1 MKVTF
6 NGAAR
11 DVTGSQFLVEVNGSR
26 LLLDCGLYQGRRADT
41 YLRNQNFRFDPKSL
55 DAVILSH
62 AHIDHCGNLPNLVK
76 QGFSG
81 PIYTTTATSALTA
94 IMLKDSAHI
103 QESDAQYVTKKNSRR
118 GEPPVEPLYTIA
130 DAVAVEE
137 SFRPV
142 KYGQEFNPVEGV
154 EARLEDAGHILG
166 SAGIVMDMEENRR
179 KTRFQFSGDIG
190 RRNLP
195 LIQDPVYPKGVE
207 ILMMECTYGDT
218 PKPDPREYHDQ
229 LRKVVQRTFDRG
241 GRVIVPSFALGR
253 TQELIFAFNQMLADG
268 GISPFPVYVDS
279 PLAVETTKV
288 FESFPEYMDRE
299 TKEFERIE
307 NHPALKFQQ
316 LRMIRSVEESK
327 ALNDQKGPM
336 VIISA
341 SGMAENGRI
350 LHHLRNNIENPRNTI
365 LIVGWQAPDTLGRR
379 LVEQQKV
386 VRIFGQI
393 FERKAEVVTINAF
406 SAHAGQETLL
416 EYALST
422 RDTLKE
428 LILVHGEKD
437 SADAFR
443 ELLIQKGIKNVRYP
457 DLYATME
464 L

>member
-1 MKVTF
+1 MKITF

-11 DVTGSQFLVEVNGSR
+11 DVTGSQFLVEVNGSM

-41 YLRNQNFRFDPKSL
+41 YHRNQNFRFDPGSL

-81 PIYTTTATSALTA
+81 PIYTTTATAALAT

-103 QESDAQYVTKKNSRR
+103 QEADAQYVTKKNFRR
-118 GEPPVEPLYTIA
+118 GEPPVEPLYTIT

-137 SFRPV
+137 HLRPLS
-142 KYGQEFNPVEGV
+142 YGQYFSPANGV
-154 EARLEDAGHILG
+154 NVHLEDAGHILG
-166 SAGIVMDMEENRR
+166 SAGIVLDVEEDHR
-179 KTRFQFSGDIG
+179 KFRFQFSGDIG

-195 LIQDPVYPKGVE
+195 LIQDPVYPTGVE
-207 ILMMECTYGDT
+207 TLMMECTYGDT
-218 PKPDPREYHDQ
+218 PKTDPREYHDQ
-229 LRKVVQRTFDRG
+229 LRQVVQRTFDRG

-253 TQELIFAFNQMLADG
+253 TQELIFAFNQLLADG
-268 GISPFPVYVDS
+268 EISPFPVYVDS
-279 PLAVETTKV
+279 PLALETTQV
-288 FESFPEYMDRE
+288 FKSHPEYFDRE
-299 TKEFERIE
+299 SVEFEREE
-307 NHPALKFQQ
+307 NHPALEFKQ
-316 LRMIRSVEESK
+316 LRMVQSVEESK
-327 ALNDQKGPM
+327 ALNDKKGPM

-350 LHHLRNNIENPRNTI
+350 LHHLKNNVENPRNTI
-365 LIVGWQAPDTLGRR
+365 LIVGWQAPETLGRR

-393 FERKAEVVTINAF
+393 FERRAEVVTINAF

-416 EYALST
+416 EYALAT
-422 RDTLKE
+422 RDTLKK
-428 LILVHGEKD
+428 LVLVHGEKE
-437 SADAFR
+437 AATALK
-443 ELLIQKGIKNVRYP
+443 ELLEQKGIKNVSYP
-457 DLYATME
+457 DLFETLE